1 MKMETTPFTAN
12 AVFEKIRHSRMLL
25 AGIQGPELDPRL
37 KHSVVTS
44 WESSSPHSYAQFSKE
59 KTRSIRIAT
68 SVFVIGCV
76 LFAAA
81 TSSAERVRTAI
92 PRATVNYLSL
102 PVAEVKG
109 FFRSEGL
116 ENETIVIPGSTAIA
130 ALVSGNVDY
139 SGAGGSGMRAA
150 ARGAPIKAIM
160 FQTEKV
166 TWYLIG
172 APDIQKISDLKG
184 KRIAVGTIGDTQDS
198 LMTMLAEREGL
209 SARDITR
216 VAMPSRS
223 TSSTLLSL
231 KTGAVS
237 AAVVNAD
244 ESLLAEREGMRTLA
258 FIGDMFPYPFQG
270 FLATDKMIAEQPNN
284 IKRWLR
290 AMIKALTFIR
300 ERPEEAADIAMKKI
314 PMGNVDRAMVIEGIR
329 RFGKAFAEGVP
340 GLPTSQGIKN
350 LIELDVKAPLKIKE
364 DVAPE
369 KVLSLQLVREVRDEL
384 ERQKY

>member
-1 MKMETTPFTAN
+1 MIDT
-12 AVFEKIRHSRMLL
+12 
-25 AGIQGPELDPRL
+25 RL
-37 KHSVVTS
+37 
-44 WESSSPHSYAQFSKE
+44 
-59 KTRSIRIAT
+59 
-68 SVFVIGCV
+68 FVIGF
-76 LFAAA
+76 LMFAAA

-116 ENETIVIPGSTAIA
+116 DNETIVIPGSTAIA

-150 ARGAPIKAIM
+150 VRGAPIKAVM

-172 APDIQKISDLKG
+172 APDIQKISDHKG

-198 LMTMLAEREGL
+198 LITMLAEREGL

-223 TSSTLLSL
+223 ASSTLLSL

-244 ESLLAEREGMRTLA
+244 ESLLAEKACAHLRSSVTCFPTLS
-258 FIGDMFPYPFQG
+258 
-270 FLATDKMIAEQPNN
+270 
-284 IKRWLR
+284 R
-290 AMIKALTFIR
+290 
-300 ERPEEAADIAMKKI
+300 
-314 PMGNVDRAMVIEGIR
+314 V
-329 RFGKAFAEGVP
+329 
-340 GLPTSQGIKN
+340 S
-350 LIELDVKAPLKIKE
+350 
-364 DVAPE
+364 
-369 KVLSLQLVREVRDEL
+369 
-384 ERQKY
+384 